1 MSLLSWYL
9 LQFKPNSHRIAER
22 NLARQGFETFLP
34 LQKTLRRARGTA
46 TDVQTPLFPGY
57 MFVKLDAETGPW
69 RSVNGTFGVSRLVTL
84 QNRPQALPAALVN
97 GLRARCGT
105 DGVLLPPAELHPGD
119 QVRLQTGPFADFV
132 ATVDRIAANQRVWLL
147 LDFMGKATRV
157 QADRTQIAAA

>member
-1 MSLLSWYL
+1 MSTSSWYL
-9 LQFKPNSHRIAER
+9 LQFKPNSHKIAER

-34 LQKTLRRARGTA
+34 LQKTMRRVRGRMSEG
-46 TDVQTPLFPGY
+46 QTPLFPGY
-57 MFVKLDAETGPW
+57 MFVRLDPQDGSW
-69 RSVNGTFGVSRLVTL
+69 RSVNSTFGVSRLVTL

-105 DGVLLPPAELHPGD
+105 DGILLPPTELQPGD
-119 QVRLQTGPFADFV
+119 QVRLQTGPFAEFV
-132 ATVDRIAANQRVWLL
+132 ATVDRIAADQRVWLL